1 MSQVILV
8 MHEPLGAAFKL
19 CAQHVLGNATDLT
32 VFDIAADADT
42 VSVTAAL
49 LDQLQQGV
57 GKNALVLCDIY
68 GATPFNIA
76 QQAVKQ
82 ANDAGLNA
90 HLLTGANLCM
100 VLKALTSCRSDLDQ
114 LSEVVRLR
122 ALMGIVDADP
132 LDGCDT

>member
-8 MHEPLGAAFKL
+8 MHEPLGAAFKH
-19 CAQHVLGNATDLT
+19 CAQHVMGALPQLT

-42 VSVTAAL
+42 DSMTQSL
-49 LDQLQQGV
+49 LTQLRQCDD
-57 GKNALVLCDIY
+57 KNVLILCDIY

-76 QQAVKQ
+76 QHAVKQ
-82 ANDAGLNA
+82 ANDAGIKV

-100 VLKALTSCRSDLDQ
+100 VLKAVSGYCDESDT

-122 ALMGIVDADP
+122 ALMGIVDAHP
-132 LDGCDT
+132 LDHDG

>member
-19 CAQHVLGNATDLT
+19 CAQHVLGETTDLS
-32 VFDIAADADT
+32 VFDITADADT
-42 VSVTAAL
+42 TRVTAEL
-49 LDQLQQGV
+49 LAQLQHGT
-57 GKNALVLCDIY
+57 GSDALVLCDIY

-82 ANDAGLNA
+82 ANDSGLNA

-100 VLKALTSCRSDLDQ
+100 VLKALTSCRKDLGQ
-114 LSEVVRLR
+114 LSEVVRLS

-132 LDGCDT
+132 LDRCDT